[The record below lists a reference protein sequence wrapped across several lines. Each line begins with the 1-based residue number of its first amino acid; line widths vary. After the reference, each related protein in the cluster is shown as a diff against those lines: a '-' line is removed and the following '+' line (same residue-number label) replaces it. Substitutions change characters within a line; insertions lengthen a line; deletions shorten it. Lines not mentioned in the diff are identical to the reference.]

1 MGPQE
6 GGVAILLTLLD
17 EVFDV
22 KEGDQWVQRQL
33 NQLLRQLLASMLSD
47 KMGQR
52 MMETLDSFASA
63 DRIAGLIAD
72 LRQSLWPDGYQGDQ
86 RDPPTPEVMHLTGVL
101 ARSQLIGSVPD
112 DLKRLLSTGTTKRGV
127 FRLA

>member
-1 MGPQE
+1 M
-6 GGVAILLTLLD
+6 AILLTLLD

-22 KEGDQWVQRQL
+22 KESDQWVQRQL
-33 NQLLRQLLASMLSD
+33 THLLRQLLASMLSD

-72 LRQSLWPDGYQGDQ
+72 LRHSLWPDGYQGDQ
-86 RDPPTPEVMHLTGVL
+86 REPPTPEVMHLMAIL
-101 ARSQLIGSVPD
+101 ARSNLIGSVPD
-112 DLKRLLSTGTTKRGV
+112 DLRRLLGAGTTKKGI
-127 FRLA
+127 FR